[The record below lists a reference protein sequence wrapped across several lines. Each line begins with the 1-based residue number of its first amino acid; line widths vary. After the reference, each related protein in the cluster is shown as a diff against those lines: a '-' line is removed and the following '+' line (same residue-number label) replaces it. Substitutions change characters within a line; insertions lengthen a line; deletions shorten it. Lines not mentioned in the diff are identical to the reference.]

1 MFSFSLMNA
10 EGILHLLGEEYTPN
24 AEGFLLFTV
33 FFRSR
38 FGILT
43 NSSRYFVTHAGAI
56 SP

>member
-1 MFSFSLMNA
+1 MNA

-24 AEGFLLFTV
+24 VEGFLLFSV
-33 FFRSR
+33 FFSSR

-43 NSSRYFVTHAGAI
+43 NSSRYVVTQAGAI

>member
-1 MFSFSLMNA
+1 MRLLMNA
-10 EGILHLLGEEYTPN
+10 ESILHLLGEEYTPN